1 MLKISDVI
9 LIFQNSYVNVLT
21 SMYTIFMIYL
31 GKSNIDSNTNG
42 KETISILVGFMPFT
56 CLPAWC
62 LQSTLRGEASNG
74 CNVWIIWRCHRCHTC
89 CIPHQLGNFA
99 SIFIKNKGLGFDLL
113 TTMCGECCRQALA
126 SFPSM
131 LLSICLTQC
140 WDGAPIW
147 NHFTLHSWIIICL
160 PPFWHPVQFSPL
172 FIHWISLRNPCY
184 HILMVV

>member
-74 CNVWIIWRCHRCHTC
+74 CNVWRIWIYHCCHTC

-140 WDGAPIW
+140 
-147 NHFTLHSWIIICL
+147 
-160 PPFWHPVQFSPL
+160 
-172 FIHWISLRNPCY
+172 
-184 HILMVV
+184 